1 MLSFCLMVWNSWQ
14 TLQVSMALGSE
25 TSASSGV
32 EMADLMRSNGKI
44 FVVLA
49 VVLLIQAGLFV
60 FLWNLDRRLSR
71 WESKNANPSALKH

>member
-1 MLSFCLMVWNSWQ
+1 MVWNSWQ

>member
-1 MLSFCLMVWNSWQ
+1 MLPFCLMVWNAWQ
-14 TLQVSMALGSE
+14 SVQVSTALGSE

-71 WESKNANPSALKH
+71 WESFTKGKSNS

>member
-1 MLSFCLMVWNSWQ
+1 MVWNSWQ

-71 WESKNANPSALKH
+71 WESKSANPSAPKH

>member
-1 MLSFCLMVWNSWQ
+1 MVWNSWQ

-71 WESKNANPSALKH
+71 WESKNANASAPKH

>member
-1 MLSFCLMVWNSWQ
+1 MVWNSWQ

-71 WESKNANPSALKH
+71 WESFTKGKSNS

>member
-71 WESKNANPSALKH
+71 WESKNANASALKH

>member
-1 MLSFCLMVWNSWQ
+1 
-14 TLQVSMALGSE
+14 
-25 TSASSGV
+25 
-32 EMADLMRSNGKI
+32 MADLMRSNGKI

-71 WESKNANPSALKH
+71 WESSTKGKDNS

>member
-1 MLSFCLMVWNSWQ
+1 MLPFCLIVWNAWQ
-14 TLQVSMALGSE
+14 SVQVSTALGSE

-71 WESKNANPSALKH
+71 WESSTKGKSNS

>member
-14 TLQVSMALGSE
+14 ILQVSMALGSE

-71 WESKNANPSALKH
+71 WESKNANPSAPKH

>member
-1 MLSFCLMVWNSWQ
+1 MVWNAWQ
-14 TLQVSMALGSE
+14 SVQVSTALGSE

>member
-1 MLSFCLMVWNSWQ
+1 
-14 TLQVSMALGSE
+14 MALGSE

>member
-1 MLSFCLMVWNSWQ
+1 MVWNAWQ
-14 TLQVSMALGSE
+14 TVQVSTGLGSE
-25 TSASSGV
+25 TPAASGV

-60 FLWNLDRRLSR
+60 FLWNLDRRLTR
-71 WESKNANPSALKH
+71 WESTNANPSAPK